1 MKRILWDVDT
11 QVDFVHR
18 RRQARRARARRRRC
32 RRWRGS
38 SRAARAAGI
47 PHIASADDHE
57 LTDLEISDRA
67 GLLVDVSA
75 ALPARDARRGEG
87 ATQTAQADP
96 VPLALTEVP
105 DRWLRGREFLL
116 LKKSFDVFTNP
127 NADRLLE
134 LLAPDEVVL
143 FGVATDVCDDA
154 AIRGLLAR
162 GLSVVFVEAASRG
175 LDEARTD
182 CLPGR
187 LARRRGASSHPSMM
201 RSPRLR
207 QLPATADN

>member
-11 QVDFVHR
+11 QVDFVS
-18 RRQARRARARRRRC
+18 ADGKLAVPGAESALPAMA
-32 RRWRGS
+32 GLVA
-38 SRAARAAGI
+38 AARAAGV
-47 PHIASADDHE
+47 PHVASADDHE
-57 LTDLEISDRA
+57 LTDLEISSEPDYSSTYPPHCLR
-67 GLLVDVSA
+67 GTRGA
-75 ALPARDARRGEG
+75 AKVG
-87 ATQTAQADP
+87 QTAQVDP

-105 DRWLRGREFLL
+105 DRWLGGREFLL

-134 LLAPDEVVL
+134 LLAPDEVVV

-175 LDEARTD
+175 LDEARTAA
-182 CLPGR
+182 CLAAWRAAGVR
-187 LARRRGASSHPSMM
+187 FTSLDDAVAS
-201 RSPRLR
+201 LEGV
-207 QLPATADN
+207 AVIADK